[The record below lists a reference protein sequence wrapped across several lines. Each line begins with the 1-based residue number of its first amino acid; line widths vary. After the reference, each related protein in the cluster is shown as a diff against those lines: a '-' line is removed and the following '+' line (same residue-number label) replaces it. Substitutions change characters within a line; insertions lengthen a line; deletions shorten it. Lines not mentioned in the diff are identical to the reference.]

1 MKHFFTNFFFFL
13 FLFLTYHADGHHSH
27 SHTYPDTLIHGT
39 RSRPNGDRLLRESMV
54 LSSEKHLQIKGF
66 SDYQP
71 DTADENT
78 VGNVVLRVA

>member
-1 MKHFFTNFFFFL
+1 MQHFLSKFL
-13 FLFLTYHADGHHSH
+13 FFILILLAYRSEAHHQHSH
-27 SHTYPDTLIHGT
+27 PDTLIHGT
-39 RSRPNGDRLLRESMV
+39 RSRPNGERLLRESMV